1 MRFASPWVLILIP
14 LVVPAFLL
22 LRARGSAIHFSS
34 LSSLKYLKGVTELGK
49 MTARW
54 KLWLP
59 LVLRTA
65 VLVLVIMALARPQQ
79 GKKETEVESTGVD
92 IILTLDTSGSMQA
105 LDFSIKGKPVTR
117 LDAIKDVAGAFI
129 EKRAGDRMGMVVFG
143 NEAFTQAPLTLDH
156 ALLIKLLNGLEIGM
170 AGDNTA
176 IGQALAVSVERIKD
190 IKAKSKIIILM
201 TDGRNNSGEIAPDKA
216 AEIAETF
223 GVKVYTIG
231 IGTNGPVPFVIDT
244 PFGKRVVHQRVDLD
258 ENTLKAI
265 AAITGARYFRATDT
279 AELAKIYGEIDKL
292 EKTEVK
298 VKEYMEYEERFHWFL
313 LPALLLLLCEIVLA
327 RTKLKKLP

>member
-1 MRFASPWVLILIP
+1 MRFSSPWFLILIP
-14 LVVPAFLL
+14 LIVPAFLF

-34 LSSLKYLKGVTELGK
+34 LSSLKYLKGITELGR

-59 LVLRTA
+59 LVLRAA
-65 VLVLVIMALARPQQ
+65 VITLIIVAIARPQE

-92 IILTLDTSGSMQA
+92 IILTLDTSGSMRA
-105 LDFSIKGKPVTR
+105 MDFTIDGKPVTR
-117 LDAIKDVAGAFI
+117 LDAVKDVAASFI
-129 EKRAGDRMGMVVFG
+129 EKRAGDRIGMVVFG

-156 ALLIKLLNGLEIGM
+156 TLLVKLLNGLEIGM
-170 AGDNTA
+170 AGDSTA

-201 TDGRNNSGEIAPDKA
+201 TDGRNNAGEIAPDKA
-216 AEIAETF
+216 AEIAAAF

-231 IGTNGPVPFVIDT
+231 IGTNGPAPFVVDT
-244 PFGKRVVHQRVDLD
+244 PFGKRVVHERVDLD
-258 ENTLKAI
+258 EGTLKAI

-279 AELAKIYGEIDKL
+279 KELVKIYGEIDKF

-298 VKEYMEYEERFHWFL
+298 VKEYMEYEERFYWFL
-313 LPALLLLLCEIVLA
+313 LPAMFLFLCEIVLA
-327 RTKLKKLP
+327 RTLLKKLP